1 MKTKKRLLIMLS
13 MLAICFHAMAQNGII
28 TGVVVDEEKAFL
40 PGATVWLKGTNTK
53 TITDINGKYT
63 LLSVPKGKNEV
74 QFTFVGYET
83 KTMEVTV
90 KDNETRT
97 LNVNMQ
103 PASILGAEVVV
114 SAQAK
119 GQTAA
124 INRQLNASG
133 IISSVSAEKLSE
145 LPDVNMADAIG
156 RLPGLMVE
164 RDGGEGQKII
174 IRGLDP
180 KHNSVAI
187 NGMNSPSTSS
197 SDRSSD
203 LNMISPEIVGGAEVL
218 KANTADKD
226 ADGLGGTV
234 NLIMKDAPK
243 DFKLSVT
250 GQTGYHSQ
258 INNIGNIKG
267 NILVSNRFFD
277 HRLGLIFTASA
288 EQTDRS
294 NDHFIAAYKV
304 NGNTP
309 TKGLAYTKPWI
320 SSTRLQSNLEK
331 RNRYN
336 INLNFDFNLGHGSKI
351 KMYNLFSA
359 LSRDR
364 NIREKRYDLEGDRLR
379 YIQTDA
385 DARGSVLTNM
395 LQGDHDFWNSTLSWG
410 IGRSESRQK
419 TPYEHRLE
427 YRLNNPFTVDI
438 DALGTL
444 PPHMVSAPSNVNESD
459 ITQYY
464 LHDGTFNTE
473 RTKEREYSAWLDW
486 KKSFDFGKY
495 FNGYIKIGGKYR
507 DKERERLTSRNYRR
521 LDQNASLI
529 YANMPDIKRS
539 NFDNRYVGISDFLD
553 ANFKYH
559 DFLNNRYDNLDFNFG
574 LDRGVMKN
582 FYQTNS
588 DIYRPILTTKIQKD
602 YDGHERL
609 TAAYIMG
616 EFNFGKYITFIPG
629 VRYDHTSMTYGAYSG
644 VNVPD
649 DETQELS
656 FDYTKT
662 SDKNSFGYWLPQIH
676 LKIKPLANLDIRLA
690 YTETLSRP
698 DYDLLAPRTLIKSTI
713 GEVVYNR
720 TNLKPALSKNI
731 DAIISYYNPKI
742 GFFTVGGFYK
752 KIKNFIY
759 TRSAYLLEGTVTDP
773 ANFGLASSLVGSGIT
788 YSLNSPYDATIKG
801 IEVDVQTQLR
811 RLPGLL
817 KGIVLGANITLMD
830 SKMGYFETT
839 KSRVK
844 NPNYVVGSGDKPFL
858 PVNRDTVYYDRL
870 LKQPSFLANFSLG
883 YDYKGFSGRLSYTH
897 QGNILVAEQHR
908 SDGADV
914 ESTRAFSKWDLQL
927 KQRINKQLYVYASA
941 SNIFNW
947 SDSKER
953 NVTRYP
959 SSVEVYGSS
968 FYIGVKYD
976 IFK

>member
-1 MKTKKRLLIMLS
+1 
-13 MLAICFHAMAQNGII
+13 
-28 TGVVVDEEKAFL
+28 
-40 PGATVWLKGTNTK
+40 
-53 TITDINGKYT
+53 
-63 LLSVPKGKNEV
+63 
-74 QFTFVGYET
+74 
-83 KTMEVTV
+83 
-90 KDNETRT
+90 
-97 LNVNMQ
+97 
-103 PASILGAEVVV
+103 
-114 SAQAK
+114 
-119 GQTAA
+119 
-124 INRQLNASG
+124 
-133 IISSVSAEKLSE
+133 
-145 LPDVNMADAIG
+145 
-156 RLPGLMVE
+156 
-164 RDGGEGQKII
+164 
-174 IRGLDP
+174 
-180 KHNSVAI
+180 
-187 NGMNSPSTSS
+187 
-197 SDRSSD
+197 
-203 LNMISPEIVGGAEVL
+203 
-218 KANTADKD
+218 
-226 ADGLGGTV
+226 
-234 NLIMKDAPK
+234 
-243 DFKLSVT
+243 
-250 GQTGYHSQ
+250 
-258 INNIGNIKG
+258 
-267 NILVSNRFFD
+267 
-277 HRLGLIFTASA
+277 
-288 EQTDRS
+288 
-294 NDHFIAAYKV
+294 
-304 NGNTP
+304 
-309 TKGLAYTKPWI
+309 
-320 SSTRLQSNLEK
+320 
-331 RNRYN
+331 
-336 INLNFDFNLGHGSKI
+336 
-351 KMYNLFSA
+351 
-359 LSRDR
+359 
-364 NIREKRYDLEGDRLR
+364 
-379 YIQTDA
+379 
-385 DARGSVLTNM
+385 
-395 LQGDHDFWNSTLSWG
+395 
-410 IGRSESRQK
+410 
-419 TPYEHRLE
+419 
-427 YRLNNPFTVDI
+427 
-438 DALGTL
+438 
-444 PPHMVSAPSNVNESD
+444 
-459 ITQYY
+459 
-464 LHDGTFNTE
+464 
-473 RTKEREYSAWLDW
+473 
-486 KKSFDFGKY
+486 
-495 FNGYIKIGGKYR
+495 
-507 DKERERLTSRNYRR
+507 
-521 LDQNASLI
+521 
-529 YANMPDIKRS
+529 
-539 NFDNRYVGISDFLD
+539 
-553 ANFKYH
+553 
-559 DFLNNRYDNLDFNFG
+559 
-574 LDRGVMKN
+574 MKN

-908 SDGADV
+908 ADGADV

>member
-464 LHDGTFNTE
+464 LHDGTFSTE
-473 RTKEREYSAWLDW
+473 RTREREYSAWLDW
-486 KKSFDFGKY
+486 KKSFDLGKY

-539 NFDNRYVGISDFLD
+539 SFDNRYVGISDFLD

-870 LKQPSFLANFSLG
+870 LKQPSF
-883 YDYKGFSGRLSYTH
+883 
-897 QGNILVAEQHR
+897 
-908 SDGADV
+908 
-914 ESTRAFSKWDLQL
+914 
-927 KQRINKQLYVYASA
+927 
-941 SNIFNW
+941 
-947 SDSKER
+947 
-953 NVTRYP
+953 
-959 SSVEVYGSS
+959 
-968 FYIGVKYD
+968 YIGMKYD

>member
-464 LHDGTFNTE
+464 LHDGTFSTE

-539 NFDNRYVGISDFLD
+539 SFDNRYVGISDFLD

-883 YDYKGFSGRLSYTH
+883 
-897 QGNILVAEQHR
+897 
-908 SDGADV
+908 
-914 ESTRAFSKWDLQL
+914 
-927 KQRINKQLYVYASA
+927 
-941 SNIFNW
+941 
-947 SDSKER
+947 
-953 NVTRYP
+953 
-959 SSVEVYGSS
+959 
-968 FYIGVKYD
+968 
-976 IFK
+976 

>member
-277 HRLGLIFTASA
+277 HHLGLIFTASA

-464 LHDGTFNTE
+464 LHDGTFSTE
-473 RTKEREYSAWLDW
+473 RTREREYS
-486 KKSFDFGKY
+486 
-495 FNGYIKIGGKYR
+495 

-539 NFDNRYVGISDFLD
+539 SFDNRFVGISDFLD

-908 SDGADV
+908 ADGADV

>member
-464 LHDGTFNTE
+464 LHDGTFSTE
-473 RTKEREYSAWLDW
+473 RTREREYSAWLDW
-486 KKSFDFGKY
+486 KKSFDLGKY

-539 NFDNRYVGISDFLD
+539 SFDNRYVGISDFLD

-629 VRYDHTSMTYGAYSG
+629 VRYDHNSMTYGAYSG

-897 QGNILVAEQHR
+897 QGNILVA
-908 SDGADV
+908 
-914 ESTRAFSKWDLQL
+914 
-927 KQRINKQLYVYASA
+927 
-941 SNIFNW
+941 
-947 SDSKER
+947 
-953 NVTRYP
+953 
-959 SSVEVYGSS
+959 
-968 FYIGVKYD
+968 
-976 IFK
+976 

>member
-28 TGVVVDEEKAFL
+28 TGVVDEEKAFL

-464 LHDGTFNTE
+464 LHDGTFSTE
-473 RTKEREYSAWLDW
+473 RTREREYSAWLDW
-486 KKSFDFGKY
+486 KWFDFGKY

-539 NFDNRYVGISDFLD
+539 SFDNRYVGISDFLD

-908 SDGADV
+908 ADGADV

-968 FYIGVKYD
+968 FYIGMKYD

>member
-1 MKTKKRLLIMLS
+1 MLF
-13 MLAICFHAMAQNGII
+13 MLALCLHAMAQNGII
-28 TGVVVDEEKAFL
+28 TGTVVDEEKAFL

-53 TITDINGKYT
+53 TITDVNGKYT

-74 QFTFVGYET
+74 QFTFVGYES
-83 KTMEVTV
+83 KTIEVTV

-97 LNVNMQ
+97 VNVNMQ

-133 IISSVSAEKLSE
+133 IISAVSGEKLSE
-145 LPDVNMADAIG
+145 LPDVNVADAIG
-156 RLPGLMVE
+156 HLPGLMVQ

-180 KHNSVAI
+180 KYNSVAI
-187 NGMNSPSTSS
+187 NGMNSPSTSA

-203 LNMISPEIVGGAEVL
+203 LNMISPEIIGGAEVL

-234 NLIMKDAPK
+234 NLIMKDAAK
-243 DFKLSVT
+243 GLKLNVT
-250 GQTGYHSQ
+250 GQTGYHHQ
-258 INNIGNIKG
+258 IKNIGNIKG

-277 HRLGLIFTASA
+277 DRLGLIFTASA

-309 TKGLAYTKPWI
+309 TEGLGYTKPWI
-320 SSTRLQSNLEK
+320 TSTRLQCNLEK

-336 INLNFDFNLGHGSKI
+336 AGLNFDFKIGHGSKI

-364 NIREKRYDLEGDRLR
+364 DIREKRYDLEGGRLR
-379 YIQTDA
+379 YVQTDA
-385 DARGSVLTNM
+385 DVRGSVLTNM

-410 IGRSESRQK
+410 IGRSDSRQK

-427 YRLNNPFTVDI
+427 YRMNAPFTVDI
-438 DALGTL
+438 NALSTL
-444 PPHMVSAPSNVNESD
+444 PPHLVSAPGNVNESD
-459 ITQYY
+459 VTQYY
-464 LHDGTFNTE
+464 LYDGTFNTE
-473 RTKEREYSAWLDW
+473 RTTEKEYSAWLDW
-486 KKSFDFGKY
+486 KKSFDFGKL

-507 DKERERLTSRNYRR
+507 QKDRERLTNRNYRR
-521 LDQNASLI
+521 LDQNAPLI
-529 YANMPDIKRS
+529 YDNMPNISRS
-539 NFDNRYVGISDFLD
+539 KYDNRYVGIADFMD
-553 ANFKYH
+553 GSFKH
-559 DFLNNRYDNLDFNFG
+559 HTFLNNRYDNLDFSFALNQ
-574 LDRGVMKN
+574 DVMKN
-582 FYQTNS
+582 FYNVNS
-588 DIYRPILTTKIQKD
+588 NVYRPILTTKIQKD
-602 YDGHERL
+602 YDGYERF

-616 EFNFGKYITFIPG
+616 EFNIGKYITFIPG
-629 VRYDHTSMTYGAYSG
+629 VRYDHTYMRYGAYSG

-662 SDKNSFGYWLPQIH
+662 TDNNSFHYWLPQIH
-676 LKIKPLANLDIRLA
+676 LKIKPLDNLDIRLA

-698 DYDLLAPRTLIKSTI
+698 DYDLLAPRTIIKSTI

-720 TNLKPALSKNI
+720 TNLKPPALSKNF
-731 DAIISYYNPKI
+731 DAIVSFYNPKI
-742 GFFTVGGFYK
+742 GLFTVGGFYK

-759 TRSAYLLEGTVTDP
+759 TRSAYLLEGTATDP
-773 ANFGLASSLVGSGIT
+773 ANFGLPSSLVGSGIT
-788 YSLNSPYDATIKG
+788 YALNSPYDATIKG
-801 IEVDVQTQLR
+801 LEIDIQTQLR

-817 KGIVLGANITLMD
+817 KGVVIGANITLMD

-844 NPNYVVGSGDKPFL
+844 NPNYVVGDGSKPFL
-858 PVNRDTVYYDRL
+858 PINKDTVYYDRL
-870 LKQPSFLANFSLG
+870 LKQPSFLANFMLG

-927 KQRINKQLYVYASA
+927 KQRINKKLYVYASA

-953 NVTRYP
+953 NVTGYP
-959 SSVEVYGSS
+959 SSVEIYGSA
-968 FYIGVKYD
+968 FHIGMKYD